1 MSLKKTEL
9 YIEDKQIDLYG
20 DEAFVLNFNVADIS
34 DISAKVASYSKELNI
49 PATKENNKIFSHLFD
64 VNSEGYF
71 NPISKKTTELFID
84 GVCVM
89 RGYFKLNSITI
100 TDNEYV
106 TYHGLIYED
115 SVNFIQA
122 LGDLQLDNLY
132 IPLTGSTAVT
142 SGTTG
147 TIVFEDYVSEDLYV
161 RPGTGGPF
169 PQPIGRIWNT
179 DNNNL
184 TFTGGLYGSLQAIP
198 KDVFPGG
205 YWYGIG
211 SDPTKHTNPYINAFV
226 CNTAVTL
233 SVTSHVSLTAPGRG
247 IRLAWIKAVQ
257 TSPGVWQHTFL
268 SGYLGVI
275 GAPVSW
281 SGTLNAG
288 EALYF
293 VIIDQGFVTGN
304 TPTPLPLAAGGY
316 CNGTIGIASF
326 VAVDNLLI
334 DESYVLNN
342 IMVATG
348 SSNDFCFPLVD
359 YNQTYPYSATNTRLT
374 NLSETLDSEIRV
386 QFDDLRPSVFVKRVW
401 DEIFKQSGFKYKS
414 KFLDTNAD
422 MFKKLCVIG
431 GLEEDEIATLQFQ
444 KTLTGSTGT
453 YLLLEEP
460 VQDLDLTSSGVQTG
474 YQYRSFLLGGANSTI
489 WTGTQNRYP
498 YTEKLG
504 TIQTYANKLNAL
516 HGYSGADYGYVLK
529 ALVSGKYKVEA
540 QIDGLSLAVQY
551 GTYPSITF
559 APALKQGLIY
569 FLKIEVLK
577 NGSYS
582 NNRTLW
588 TVPAKSKWVEKKVIT
603 FKRDRS
609 TTDQPFTLTL
619 NETID
624 LEKGDLARVV
634 LYASAE
640 AQNDPN
646 NTDASPYKSVTRL
659 NFGTTYV
666 RYYRCG
672 TWMGYRATNLTNMLP
687 KSMKQSEF
695 ILGISK
701 MFNLY
706 FEPDKQDPKT
716 IFIEPRDAY
725 YEDGNILNWE
735 KKLDYTKNIDI
746 SILSHDQAKNFIFK
760 YKDDSKDY
768 YTEQFKKFTPT
779 ELTFGSYSF
788 TSPNEYAS
796 TSDELELPFSA
807 SYLQKISGTDPTF
820 MVTGLTNSAMVIT
833 KIIDPES
840 VKPTYNGDP
849 ASWKKT
855 PRILYYG
862 GKINL
867 PQVASRNYSL
877 YFVSNDQ
884 FGNETEIAMNY
895 YPYAGHYDKPLEPT
909 LDINFYTDTHYLPTT
924 YWNNVNGNKIA
935 TNSFTTVNLSTLTI
949 GSNVTL
955 TLGSPAAYYNLNSAV
970 DKYLKVYFNNGNYF
984 IGKITAYTTTYSNAV
999 FLSVTEIMGSGTYS
1013 AWNVLLSDVVLK
1025 NNLYTTFYKQQM
1037 IELTDQSARLM
1048 TCYMNLSPVD
1058 IANFRFNDIIYAHKE
1073 YWRVIKIIDYDTS
1086 SDVNQTT
1093 KVELLKILRAQT
1105 NTLIDYIQGGYLG
1118 TFGGTGSGTGTG
1130 GVSTGTGGVTPALMG
1145 LRNGQPI
1152 PLTRTTLD
1160 SLNLAKNSILLDD
1173 TGQAPTSFSAEVVL
1187 KTGVNDIYD
1196 TINTHQAS
1204 IGTLLELVIN
1214 TPIGDSITLIDA
1226 DTDAQTL
1233 ADGVRQVF
1241 FDTTDRTKL
1250 FQITLPTTTADGYTI
1265 NFNVLG
1271 NNNIAFMQFTDD
1283 NATNREILLIDPESS
1298 ITAVYNASLN
1308 IWNIITR

>member
-1 MSLKKTEL
+1 MSIKKTEL
-9 YIEDKQIDLYG
+9 FIEDKQIDLFG

-89 RGYFKLNSITI
+89 RGYFKLNRITI
-100 TDNEYV
+100 IDNEYV

-115 SVNFIQA
+115 SVNFVQS
-122 LGDLQLDNLY
+122 LGDLELDNLY

-142 SGTTG
+142 TGVTG
-147 TIVFEDYVSEDLYV
+147 TITFEDYTGTDSIF
-161 RPGTGGPF
+161 RPPITGGPS
-169 PQPIGRIWNT
+169 PRPAGRIHNANAT
-179 DNNNL
+179 NL
-184 TFTGGLYGSLQAIP
+184 VFTGGVFGSLLAIP

-205 YWYGIG
+205 YWNGI
-211 SDPTKHTNPYINAFV
+211 SSSISNYSNPNINAFV
-226 CNTAVTL
+226 ASVPMNIT
-233 SVTSHVSLTAPGRG
+233 VTSNLQLVSPGRG
-247 IRLAWIKAVQ
+247 IRLAWIKAIQ
-257 TSPGVWQHTFL
+257 TSPGVWTHTYLAGF
-268 SGYLGVI
+268 LGVI

-281 SGTLNAG
+281 TGFLNAG

-293 VIIDQGFVTGN
+293 TIIDQGFINST
-304 TPTPLPLAAGGY
+304 TPIPLPLVAGRTST
-316 CNGTIGIASF
+316 GTISVASS

-334 DESYVLNN
+334 DENYVLNN
-342 IMVATG
+342 VMVATG
-348 SSNDFCFPLVD
+348 SSNDICFPLVD
-359 YNQTYPYSATNTRLT
+359 YNQTYPYSATNTRLD

-386 QFDDLRPSVFVKRVW
+386 NFDDLRPAVFVKRVW

-414 KFLDTNAD
+414 KFLDTNAN
-422 MFKKLCVIG
+422 MFKKLCIIG
-431 GLEEDEIATLQFQ
+431 GLEEDEIATLQFER
-444 KTLTGSTGT
+444 TLTGATGSF
-453 YLLLEEP
+453 YLLEEP
-460 VQDLDLTSSGVQTG
+460 LQDRDISSGGVLTG
-474 YQYRSFLLGGANSTI
+474 YNYRAFLLGGANTSI
-489 WTGTQNRYP
+489 WSGNINRFNYL
-498 YTEKLG
+498 EMLG
-504 TIQTYANKLNAL
+504 NTHTYSLKSNPTN
-516 HGYSGADYGYVLK
+516 GYSGGNYGYVLK

-540 QIDGLSLAVQY
+540 QFDALSLPVQY
-551 GTYPSITF
+551 GAGF
-559 APALKQGLIY
+559 APALRQGLIY

-588 TVPAKSKWVEKKVIT
+588 TVPSKSKWVEKKVIT
-603 FKRDRS
+603 FKRERNLN
-609 TTDQPFTLTL
+609 DQALTLTL

-624 LEKGDLARVV
+624 LEKGDIARVV

-646 NTDASPYKSVTRL
+646 STDATAYKSVTRV
-659 NFGTTYV
+659 NHGTTYV

-687 KSMKQSEF
+687 KGMKQRDF

-716 IFIEPRDAY
+716 IFIEPRDTY
-725 YEDGNILNWE
+725 YEDGTVLNWE

-746 SILSHDQAKNFIFK
+746 NILSHDQAKNFIFK

-779 ELTFGSYSF
+779 ELTFGSYEF
-788 TSPNEYAS
+788 TSPNEYTS
-796 TSDELELPFSA
+796 SSDELELPFSA
-807 SYLQKISGTDPTF
+807 SYLQKISGTDPAF

-840 VKPTYNGDP
+840 VKPSYNGDP
-849 ASWKKT
+849 SSWKKT

-867 PQVASRNYSL
+867 PDVAYRNYSL
-877 YFVSNDQ
+877 YFVTYASD
-884 FGNETEIAMNY
+884 GTETEVAMNY

-949 GSNVTL
+949 GGNLIL

-970 DKYLKVYFNNGNYF
+970 DKYLKVSFNNSNYF
-984 IGKITAYTTTYSNAV
+984 IGKIRAYTTSGTI
-999 FLSVTEIMGSGTYS
+999 SVALTITEIMGTGTYS

-1130 GVSTGTGGVTPALMG
+1130 GGGSTTTGTTPALMG

-1152 PLTRTTLD
+1152 LLTRTTLD
-1160 SLNLAKNSILLDD
+1160 TINLAKNSILLDD
-1173 TGQAPTSFSAEVVL
+1173 TGQVPTSFGAEVVL
-1187 KTGVNDIYD
+1187 KTGVNDIYN
-1196 TINTHQAS
+1196 TINTHQNS
-1204 IGTLLELVIN
+1204 IGALLELVTN
-1214 TPIGDSITLIDA
+1214 TPIGDTITLTNG

-1233 ADGVRQVF
+1233 ADGVKQVY

-1250 FQITLPTTTADGYTI
+1250 FQITLPTTTTDGYTI
-1265 NFNVLG
+1265 NFNVLA
-1271 NNNIAFMQFTDD
+1271 NNNIAFMQFTND
-1283 NATNREILLIDPESS
+1283 NVTNDEISVIDSENS